1 MTEPHGAPPQPTL
14 RAVALPLASM
24 LVIQALISMAALTV
38 PVFAVKAAADIGIPA
53 RWVGAY
59 VSLIYVSAMFTSV
72 LGGLFV
78 LRFGAVRVSQLC
90 LCIAAAGLC
99 LTTTAWLP
107 LVALGALVMGI
118 GYGPPTP
125 ASSHVLARHT
135 PRRFMP
141 LVFSVKQTGVPLG
154 GALAGALVPTLVLAY
169 GWRGASLAAAA
180 LCVATAIFLQPLR
193 AGLDA
198 DRDRRRRLGGN
209 PLFPLRWVLADRV
222 LRRLAFLSFLYSAVQ
237 MCLTAYLVTYLVEA
251 VNLDLVGAGIV
262 FAVAQTAGV
271 LGRILWGA
279 VSDVLI
285 TARQMLA
292 LLGVMMAAAALAMAS
307 FAPGWSLAAILAVS
321 VIFGT
326 TAIGWNGI
334 YLAEFARLAPPGQA
348 GVLTGGA
355 LFITFA
361 GVVVAPPLFGA
372 WVAFSG
378 SYGSGFVALAA
389 LALAGAALM
398 AWTGAAE
405 DRARAP

>member
-1 MTEPHGAPPQPTL
+1 
-14 RAVALPLASM
+14 
-24 LVIQALISMAALTV
+24 
-38 PVFAVKAAADIGIPA
+38 
-53 RWVGAY
+53 
-59 VSLIYVSAMFTSV
+59 
-72 LGGLFV
+72 
-78 LRFGAVRVSQLC
+78 
-90 LCIAAAGLC
+90 
-99 LTTTAWLP
+99 
-107 LVALGALVMGI
+107 
-118 GYGPPTP
+118 
-125 ASSHVLARHT
+125 
-135 PRRFMP
+135 
-141 LVFSVKQTGVPLG
+141 
-154 GALAGALVPTLVLAY
+154 
-169 GWRGASLAAAA
+169 LAAAA
-180 LCVATAIFLQPLR
+180 LCVATAVLLQPLR

-321 VIFGT
+321 VIFGA

-348 GVLTGGA
+348 GVLTGGS

-361 GVVVAPPLFGA
+361 GVVVGPPLFGA
-372 WVAFSG
+372 WVALSG